1 MNARTQVRLSLYERG
16 IAEALAAEYGYT
28 TADARELVVEYIQ
41 VIRKLSGYD
50 NCAQYAQLLD
60 RARRMNHPPAQWL
73 ERIQSLEKG
82 EMRDRGID
90 SEERQYLQMK

>member
-1 MNARTQVRLSLYERG
+1 MKVRTQVRLSIYERG

-41 VIRKLSGYD
+41 VIRKISGYD
-50 NCAQYAQLLD
+50 NCGQYAQLLD
-60 RARRMNHPPAQWL
+60 RARRMNQPPAQWL
-73 ERIQSLEKG
+73 ERIQSVEKG

-90 SEERQYLQMK
+90 SEEHQYLQMK